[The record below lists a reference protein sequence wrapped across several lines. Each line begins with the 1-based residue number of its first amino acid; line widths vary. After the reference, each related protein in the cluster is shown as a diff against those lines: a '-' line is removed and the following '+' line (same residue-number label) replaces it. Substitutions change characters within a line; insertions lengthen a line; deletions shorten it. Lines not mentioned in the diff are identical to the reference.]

1 MNIRKGKVL
10 FKLGVAIALI
20 LVAVIYAMYVRPQ
33 SAHKVFGV
41 TYMTINNPFY
51 EVVNNEIMKIVEKHN
66 DKLITLDPAL
76 DSDKQN
82 EQIHYFIE
90 QKVDG
95 IFVNPI
101 NFYDI
106 EPALQEAKEAH
117 IPVIVIDTP
126 ILNKDLANCI
136 VVSDNYGAGVRCAE
150 DMMSKRKSANIILLK
165 HTTAKSAKDRI
176 DGFVDTIRGNSNYR
190 IINEGECEGQLEL
203 AMPMLQKLLD
213 ETPDVDVVMAL
224 NDPSALGAIAA
235 LESKGRDDVVV
246 YGVDGTPDF
255 KSLLKQNPMAAGT
268 VAQSPIAIGKI
279 AGEKMYDIMA
289 GKVVEKEV
297 IIPVYLLSPDNINEY
312 NKKGWQ

>member
-10 FKLGVAIALI
+10 FNFGVVVALI
-20 LVAVIYAMYVRPQ
+20 LIAVIYGIYVRGQ
-33 SAHKVFGV
+33 SSHKVFGV
-41 TYMTINNPFY
+41 TYMTVNNPFY

-66 DKLITLDPAL
+66 DELVTLDPTL
-76 DSDKQN
+76 DSAKQN

-136 VVSDNYGAGVRCAE
+136 VVSDNYGAGVRCAK
-150 DMMSKRKSANIILLK
+150 DMMSKKESANIILLK

-235 LESKGRDDVVV
+235 LESKGRDDVIV

-268 VAQSPIAIGKI
+268 VAQSPISIGKI

-289 GKVVEKEV
+289 GQAVEKEV
-297 IIPVYLLSPDNINEY
+297 TIPVYLLSPDNINEY